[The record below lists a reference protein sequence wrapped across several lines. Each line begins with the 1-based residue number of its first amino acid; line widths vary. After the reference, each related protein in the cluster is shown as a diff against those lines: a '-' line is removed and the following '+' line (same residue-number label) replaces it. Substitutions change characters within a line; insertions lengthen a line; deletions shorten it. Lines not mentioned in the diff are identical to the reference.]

1 MVITM
6 NDSKLSSIVE
16 VKRFLQESEVIE
28 FKKRFRK
35 EAYQWIEET
44 LKRFDYLY
52 LGKKEKGLIKK
63 YLKKVTG
70 YSRPQVTR
78 QIRQYRE
85 TGRVRLKEYKRNKF
99 ERKYTSKDI
108 LLLAQTAEL
117 HDYPNGA
124 ALKKTLERMA
134 NTYGE
139 EEYRNIA
146 NISVSHIY
154 NLRKT
159 VFYQRSVTFYQET
172 KKTKGR
178 VIGERCKPEPGGK
191 PGYLRVDTMHQG
203 DRDGQ
208 KGVYHINTV
217 DEIVQ
222 WEVAGAAEKITDSQL
237 IPLLGKII
245 ASYPYRIINFH
256 ADNGSEYVNSK
267 VAEMLN
273 NLLIKLTK
281 SRPRHSNDNALA
293 ETKNGWVLR
302 KWMGYGHIGQKHAK
316 GINDFYFECFN
327 EYLNFHRPC
336 AFPIEVKDK
345 KGKIKKKYRYQDYMT
360 PYEKLRS
367 IPDARIYLKEG
378 ITFEMLDKKARR
390 YTDNE
395 MAKKVQLER
404 DKLFDKI
411 LAA

>member
-6 NDSKLSSIVE
+6 DDSKLSSIVE
-16 VKRFLQESEVIE
+16 VKRFLKESEVIE

-35 EAYQWIEET
+35 EAYEWIEEA
-44 LKRFDYLY
+44 LERFDYLY
-52 LGKKEKGLIKK
+52 LSKKEKGLIKK
-63 YLKKVTG
+63 YLEKVTG

-78 QIRQYRE
+78 LIREYRE
-85 TGRVRLKEYKRNKF
+85 TGRVRVKEYKRNKF
-99 ERKYTSKDI
+99 ERKYSNKDI
-108 LLLAQTAEL
+108 LLLARTAEL
-117 HDYPNGA
+117 HDYPNGGS
-124 ALKKTLERMA
+124 LKKTLKRMA
-134 NTYGE
+134 NIYGK
-139 EEYRNIA
+139 EEYRNISA
-146 NISVSHIY
+146 ISVSHIY
-154 NLRKT
+154 NLQKT
-159 VFYQRSVTFYQET
+159 VFYRRSVTFHQET
-172 KKTKGR
+172 KKAKGR
-178 VIGERCKPEPGGK
+178 TIGERCKPEPGGK
-191 PGYLRVDTMHQG
+191 PGYLRVDTVHQG
-203 DRDGQ
+203 DKNGE
-208 KGVYHINTV
+208 KGVYHVNTV
-217 DEIVQ
+217 DEVVQ
-222 WEVAGAAEKITDSQL
+222 WEVVGAVEKITDSHL
-237 IPLLGKII
+237 IPLLQKII

-256 ADNGSEYVNSK
+256 ADNGTEYINRK

-273 NLLIKLTK
+273 NLLIRLTK

-302 KWMGYGHIGQKHAK
+302 KWMGYTYIGQRHAK
-316 GINDFYFECFN
+316 GINEFYFECFN

-367 IPDARIYLKEG
+367 IPDARVYLKES

>member
-6 NDSKLSSIVE
+6 NDSKLSIIVE

-28 FKKRFRK
+28 FKRRSRK
-35 EAYQWIEET
+35 EAYEWIEET
-44 LKRFDYLY
+44 LKRFDYLN
-52 LGKKEKGLIKK
+52 LSKKEKGLIKK
-63 YLKKVTG
+63 YLQKVTG

-78 QIRQYRE
+78 KIREYRE
-85 TGRVRLKEYKRNKF
+85 TGRVRVKEYKRNKF
-99 ERKYTSKDI
+99 ERKYTNKDI
-108 LLLAQTAEL
+108 QLLAQTAEL

-134 NTYGE
+134 KEYGE

-159 VFYQRSVTFYQET
+159 VSYQRSVSFYQGT
-172 KKTKGR
+172 KKTKATA
-178 VIGERCKPEPGGK
+178 IGERCKPEPEGR
-191 PGYLRVDTMHQG
+191 PGYLRVDTLHQG
-203 DRDGQ
+203 DKDDQ
-208 KGVYHINTV
+208 KGVYHVNTV

-222 WEVAGAAEKITDSQL
+222 WEVAGAAEKITEEYL
-237 IPLLGKII
+237 LPLLEKII
-245 ASYPYRIINFH
+245 ASYPYWIINFH

-302 KWMGYGHIGQKHAK
+302 KWMGYSHIGQKQAQ
-316 GINDFYFECFN
+316 GINEFYFGCFN

-336 AFPIEVKDK
+336 AFPITVKDK

-367 IPDARIYLKEG
+367 IPDAQIYLKES
-378 ITFEMLDKKARR
+378 ITLERLDKIAKR